1 MRLNIYDL
9 LYHEKL
15 IISEAAV
22 KELEQLLGPKK
33 DADAGEG
40 ADGETEEKVEAAPV
54 EAAPAKPKR
63 VRKPKAEAAEPA
75 APKLKLGRRRR
86 IMRTVWD
93 IIKSPVI
100 TEKALVAKE
109 ETQDTGQL
117 LTFRVD
123 RRATKPEIKS
133 AVESIFQVKVDRV
146 RTINFMGKMAR
157 RGRFEGR
164 KPSWK
169 KAYVTLKQGEK
180 PVDYGES
187 I

>member
-1 MRLNIYDL
+1 
-9 LYHEKL
+9 
-15 IISEAAV
+15 
-22 KELEQLLGPKK
+22 
-33 DADAGEG
+33 
-40 ADGETEEKVEAAPV
+40 
-54 EAAPAKPKR
+54 
-63 VRKPKAEAAEPA
+63 
-75 APKLKLGRRRR
+75 
-86 IMRTVWD
+86 MRTVWD

-109 ETQDTGQL
+109 ETQDKKQL

-123 RRATKPEIKS
+123 RHATKPEIKS
-133 AVESIFQVKVDRV
+133 AVEAIFQVKVDHV
-146 RTINFMGKMAR
+146 KTINFMGKTAR
-157 RGRFEGR
+157 RGRFVGR